1 MAPGAFTFVNRTGKT
16 VASHEEDDDLPT
28 IRSHAMREVRRL
40 KSLASE
46 KSPHTNAKGRPS
58 TAAKDSNGS
67 HTSVPASELRRI
79 SWSMALSSTYC
90 GTAIEADN
98 FPTDGHQHL
107 HYFVHGFTP
116 LTFPTARVRYECDIL
131 RIALS
136 ESNAALL
143 HALCAVGTIHQALA
157 PQSSTLNGKTAL
169 GARTQQMRSVF
180 LYHKQCAIILLQ
192 TNLSKPV
199 SSQQT
204 SSLATV
210 ALLLML
216 ESLSGD
222 TATANA
228 HRTGLLEL
236 RKRCNSTLK
245 DMMVSD
251 LLMSDIK
258 SATSSLTQ
266 PSIKPSDDW
275 LVEFDRL
282 KHRPFVPYRRD
293 LALLGS
299 GFVATKVGSYLGPAL
314 ELILCAMRNLINT
327 VEESFDCVCDPDGAQ
342 ILVLEHQ
349 ILSYNSTTNTTG
361 AFTKQLRECCRIG
374 ALLYCNLCLWT
385 WPKNATLVDNLLFRL
400 RAAISQ
406 CTTELYDYDQCRALL
421 WLYFMGSFA
430 ATDGKDQRWY
440 VNGLK
445 TVSDRLRLDN
455 ENHFRSVV
463 ASFLYVD
470 RLMAQ
475 HLKDCYSEMPRK
487 S

>member
-1 MAPGAFTFVNRTGKT
+1 MAPGAFTFVNRTGKP

-58 TAAKDSNGS
+58 TTAKDSNRS
-67 HTSVPASELRRI
+67 RTSVPASELRRI

-98 FPTDGHQHL
+98 FPTDGHEHL

-116 LTFPTARVRYECDIL
+116 LTFPTACVRYECDIL
-131 RIALS
+131 RTALS

-143 HALCAVGTIHQALA
+143 HALCAVGTIHRAIA
-157 PQSSTLNGKTAL
+157 PEKSTLTENTAL
-169 GARTQQMRSVF
+169 DTGTQEMRRAF

-192 TNLSKPV
+192 TNLSKPT
-199 SSQQT
+199 SFQQA

-266 PSIKPSDDW
+266 PSIKPPDDW
-275 LVEFDRL
+275 LLEFDRL
-282 KHRPFVPYRRD
+282 KDRPFVPYRRD

-314 ELILCAMRNLINT
+314 ELIFCAMRNLINS
-327 VEESFDCVCDPDGAQ
+327 VEGSFDGACDPDGAQ

-349 ILSYNSTTNTTG
+349 LLSYQTNTNRPG
-361 AFTKQLRECCRIG
+361 AFSKQLREGCRIG

-385 WPKNATLVDNLLFRL
+385 WPKSATLVDNLSFRL

-406 CTTELYDYDQCRALL
+406 CTTELYDYDHCRALL
-421 WLYFMGSFA
+421 WLYFRRKFRCLEWKRA
-430 ATDGKDQRWY
+430 A
-440 VNGLK
+440 V
-445 TVSDRLRLDN
+445 VSGRYASCVRL
-455 ENHFRSVV
+455 
-463 ASFLYVD
+463 ASH
-470 RLMAQ
+470 Q
-475 HLKDCYSEMPRK
+475 G
-487 S
+487 